1 MTLDFF
7 LNNYKLEELE
17 INKIFIKNN
26 KLKIVVKY
34 NVYLEL
40 IANGYRPEMNMDI
53 DKTFIFDVDYKN
65 HNFKSTNI
73 EILDYSN
80 DILTVKIDDMV
91 LKLTGN
97 VEVE

>member
-7 LNNYKLEELE
+7 LKNYKLEELD

-26 KLKIVVKY
+26 ELRLVVKY

-53 DKTFIFDVDYKN
+53 DKTFVFNCSYKN
-65 HNFKSTNI
+65 HTFKTNNL
-73 EILDYSN
+73 EIIDYSN
-80 DILTVKIDDMV
+80 DILTIKIEDII
-91 LKLTGN
+91 LKISGN
-97 VEVE
+97 VNVE